1 LYRQQIDARLR
12 RAGADAQR
20 RPVESIVPLQTLR
33 IVEGAERGESIAR
46 PEACLEWYR
55 ADVMRCATIAAWLGI
70 LVGCSGL
77 GPQVRE
83 RAAFD
88 FSCPEARVAVDALR
102 FGYVARGCG
111 KEAVYLVQ
119 HGRVTRDSE
128 IREAVEKTPA
138 PRDDGIPDTN
148 SVGVR

>member
-1 LYRQQIDARLR
+1 MRFA
-12 RAGADAQR
+12 A
-20 RPVESIVPLQTLR
+20 VPA
-33 IVEGAERGESIAR
+33 V
-46 PEACLEWYR
+46 
-55 ADVMRCATIAAWLGI
+55 LGL

-77 GPQVRE
+77 RTQVRE

-88 FSCPEARVAVDALR
+88 FSCPEDRVAVDALR

-128 IREAVEKTPA
+128 IREAVEKAPA